1 MTANIEYTGH
11 LRCKCTHVQ
20 SGTVM
25 ETDAPTDN
33 LGKGERFSPT
43 DTVCVALATCMITTM
58 GIRAQDMAV
67 ELSGTKLEV
76 TKHMLANPRRIGKIE
91 VYLYLP
97 GNIAEHNQKVL
108 QQIGDNCPVVKSLH
122 PDIEL
127 VVVYHW
133 G

>member
-1 MTANIEYTGH
+1 
-11 LRCKCTHVQ
+11 
-20 SGTVM
+20 
-25 ETDAPTDN
+25 
-33 LGKGERFSPT
+33 
-43 DTVCVALATCMITTM
+43 M

-91 VYLYLP
+91 IYLYLP

>member
-1 MTANIEYTGH
+1 M
-11 LRCKCTHVQ
+11 K
-20 SGTVM
+20 
-25 ETDAPTDN
+25 
-33 LGKGERFSPT
+33 
-43 DTVCVALATCMITTM
+43 TM
-58 GIRAQDMAV
+58 QAA
-67 ELSGTKLEV
+67 
-76 TKHMLANPRRIGKIE
+76 
-91 VYLYLP
+91 YLP